1 MSTSD
6 TNPTSTTPVK
16 ILITGPVF
24 SGKTTL
30 VQTLSETDVVE
41 TDEIATEDIGKA
53 TTTIALDFGSLTI
66 DGHNVYLF
74 GTPGQDRFDFIWNEL
89 SKGSL
94 GMMLMVAA
102 DKSYDYPY
110 ARKILKTIS
119 SQHPMPF
126 VLGVT
131 RLDVEDAWSL
141 ERVAEYFL
149 LDVDDV
155 VGLDARDEESAKAA
169 LRELL
174 ERVDTAR

>member
-1 MSTSD
+1 MSTTD
-6 TNPTSTTPVK
+6 ATPNGVTPVK

-53 TTTIALDFGSLTI
+53 TTTIVLDFGSLTLNDQHI
-66 DGHNVYLF
+66 YLF
-74 GTPGQDRFDFIWNEL
+74 GTPGQDRFDFVWNEL

-94 GMMLMVAA
+94 GMILMVAA

-110 ARKILKTIS
+110 ARKILTMVS

-126 VLGVT
+126 MLGVT
-131 RLDVEDAWSL
+131 RLDVEGAWSL

-149 LDVDDV
+149 LGTDDV
-155 VGLDARDEESAKAA
+155 VGLDARDEESAKTA

-174 ERVDTAR
+174 ERIESAR